1 MKVNHFVTSLI
12 LVIAI
17 LGSTPFLASAAITK
31 NQLPDGAERQFAFIE
46 NNTDNNY
53 FVTPLGPRDPRMGGA
68 NRWTGLKYQGS
79 GTIYQQSL
87 GYIDNGR
94 NTGLAAGR
102 RFDMWLENTP
112 IRNPLLGLRCINWYS
127 GCNIETS
134 LIPPQ
139 ATDSKGFYGAVVTSG
154 GAKWMHGMMADPFY
168 EYLKGMAVGDM
179 LNMEINTCQTAAQ
192 YDATRGERCIDQKTG
207 KWNAAVMHH
216 RKGAHISLHNTN
228 SLSEVFINSDGIPLI
243 GEGNSDCKVM
253 TIGRKNGLACKMVNY
268 TLQTSMSNLTIR
280 IFPAINNTAL
290 ASAISADD
298 MQFSLNGSNWK
309 YVRNNS
315 YYYTFNDLKSANSV
329 YIFMSSNFFKQ
340 MVKLGIADSNTRDLF
355 NIRFQNT
362 ESPESGWYE
371 FSTSTALI
379 IKPRDFGVSIISKE
393 YELHPHREGKVEHM
407 APPLDFEYIVTTSG
421 RTKADQVLINVTGP
435 SQSLGGKSYCI
446 FSSPDK
452 SVNVPFPGYLSFI
465 TQSGKQVKDAGCNGT
480 WYDMTDALWTAT
492 PWTDISGDPGFLNK
506 TTVMFSIPMDNKI
519 SERTVENNGWF
530 GEVSASG
537 EIHVQATWRNVK

>member
-17 LGSTPFLASAAITK
+17 LGSTPFFASAAITK

-87 GYIDNGR
+87 GYIDNGY
-94 NTGLAAGR
+94 NTPLVAGY

-112 IRNPLLGLRCINWYS
+112 IRNPLLGLRCINWYA

-139 ATDSKGFYGAVVTSG
+139 TTDNKGFYGAVVTSG

-179 LNMEINTCQTAAQ
+179 LNMEINTCQTPDQ
-192 YDATRGERCIDQKTG
+192 YDAARGERCIDQKTG
-207 KWNAAVMHH
+207 TWNAAVMHH
-216 RKGAHISLHNTN
+216 RKGAHMSLHNTN

-253 TIGRKNGLACKMVNY
+253 TIGRKSGLACKMVNY
-268 TLQTSMSNLTIR
+268 TLQTSMSNVTIH
-280 IFPAINNTAL
+280 IFPAINNAAL
-290 ASAISADD
+290 ASAIAADD

-309 YVRNNS
+309 YVLNNA
-315 YYYTFNDLKSANSV
+315 YYYTFNDLKSADSV
-329 YIFMSSNFFKQ
+329 YIFMSSDFFKQ

-452 SVNVPFPGYLSFI
+452 NVNVPFPGYLSFI
-465 TQSGKQVKDAGCNGT
+465 TQNGKQVKDAGCNGT

-537 EIHVQATWRNVK
+537 EIHVQATWRNVQ